1 MAHPYD
7 ESRLAAVDSVMGKA
21 FDLAERH
28 LPGGMGRFYAL
39 FCRSQLARTF
49 DGPDAHPAVG
59 ASGIQLV
66 LDVCGEEDDSMGLET
81 LLSREHRLPR
91 DQMDCARWC
100 GRALARYQWQTGA
113 SFRSTALAIT
123 VEDLREI
130 YQWAD
135 GADPRVGAER
145 IALLAARR
153 RRPTRLKAFRSAR
166 GLTQASLAELSGVS
180 LRAIQQYE
188 QRKKDINHAQA
199 ISVLQMAKALGC
211 TVEDLLED

>member
-7 ESRLAAVDSVMGKA
+7 ESRLPAVDSVMGKA
-21 FDLAERH
+21 FDIAERH
-28 LPGGMGRFYAL
+28 LSGGMGKFYTL
-39 FCRSQLARTF
+39 FCRSKLARTF
-49 DGPDAHPAVG
+49 DGPDADPAVG

-100 GRALARYQWQTGA
+100 GQSLARYQWQTGV
-113 SFRSTALAIT
+113 SFRTIALAVT
-123 VEDLREI
+123 VEDLRDI
-130 YQWAD
+130 FRKAS
-135 GADPRVGAER
+135 GADPWTGAEM
-145 IALLAARR
+145 IAALTSRR
-153 RRPTRLKAFRSAR
+153 RQPTRLRAFRAAR
-166 GLTQASLAELSGVS
+166 GLTQATLAEQSGVS

-199 ISVLQMAKALGC
+199 ISVLQMARALGC
-211 TVEDLLED
+211 TVEDLLEG